1 MCALFFIKKGF
12 PFISVLDGGFAAAH
26 AWLARDCDYLTLN
39 QVLVDYD
46 DKSSLFADLERS
58 YQAQKEFSNA
68 STRRK
73 TGLALQKLM
82 DNSMTRLTM
91 LENRIEQF
99 TERPRGREAMSQTE
113 TNDEDVETS
122 ESSKPNQ
129 NEIIQAFGSKAPKIP
144 PMRLFGAGRHSD
156 GANKEVDNDNN
167 EVDKEQQKIG
177 SDPMLDYKP
186 KIPPMRLFGT
196 GRHTDNASKTEG
208 TTGVKGEEEKETKAS
223 PSREESHDADRHI
236 NVDAMKSGFN
246 KAFSGLKKIRVP
258 RVGKNSN
265 DTSEVSNTDIQGN
278 DKPSKPDNNQ
288 SDKKQNQGGGFKLG
302 RLNFGNKKHNV
313 FNRKV
318 SQSKRDDDDLEK
330 EIEASLTRPDKSE
343 SGKPMSTL
351 QTKAK
356 SDGEK
361 PNEKKFV
368 NPLKN
373 LPLNKFGSINK
384 KNKTATSIIHEE
396 ESLFFDDEENDEDTL
411 SFQTDDNTDTSND
424 F

>member
-26 AWLARDCDYLTLN
+26 TWLARDCDYLTLN

-58 YQAQKEFSNA
+58 YQTQKEFSNA

-73 TGLALQKLM
+73 TTLALQKLM

-91 LENRIEQF
+91 LENKIEQF
-99 TERPRGREAMSQTE
+99 AERPRGREEPSQTE
-113 TNDEDVETS
+113 TNDEDTETS
-122 ESSKPNQ
+122 ESSKPNE
-129 NEIIQAFGSKAPKIP
+129 NDIKQAFGSKSPKIP
-144 PMRLFGAGRHSD
+144 PIRVFGTGRYSD
-156 GANKEVDNDNN
+156 NAIKEVN
-167 EVDKEQQKIG
+167 VDDTEGDMKQQKIG
-177 SDPMLDYKP
+177 ADPVNDSKP
-186 KIPPMRLFGT
+186 KIPPIRIFGQ
-196 GRHTDNASKTEG
+196 GSHTDNAS
-208 TTGVKGEEEKETKAS
+208 TTVNTRDVKKDREKRSSNA
-223 PSREESHDADRHI
+223 PPREESNDDKRHI
-236 NVDAMKSGFN
+236 NVNAMKSGFN
-246 KAFSGLKKIRVP
+246 KAFSGLSKIRVA

-265 DTSEVSNTDIQGN
+265 EASLASNNSIQGN
-278 DKPSKPDNNQ
+278 DEAPKSDNKH
-288 SDKKQNQGGGFKLG
+288 SEKKQNQGGGFNLG
-302 RLNFGNKKHNV
+302 RLNFGNKNNV

-330 EIEASLTRPDKSE
+330 EIEASLTRPDDSDGRKQI
-343 SGKPMSTL
+343 GAL

-356 SDGEK
+356 SNEDK
-361 PNEKKFV
+361 SNEKKFV

-373 LPLNKFGSINK
+373 LPLNKFGSMNK

-411 SFQTDDNTDTSND
+411 SFQTDDKTDSSND